1 MDNRKY
7 STEVIYSN
15 TLLMAIEQ
23 VYYWAPCS
31 GALQQLSIHSNI
43 SHRLRIHMYLES
55 FSVHLVCSSS
65 PVLATM
71 CGPDCDDVMDD
82 VSNSH

>member
-1 MDNRKY
+1 M
-7 STEVIYSN
+7 T
-15 TLLMAIEQ
+15 IEQ

-31 GALQQLSIHSNI
+31 GALQQLSIHSKYKNNI
-43 SHRLRIHMYLES
+43 SHRLSIHMYLES
-55 FSVHLVCSSS
+55 FSVHLVCHSS